1 MVENLPR
8 PPTLKSVSFPGGK
21 KMVARVNTLDQ
32 GEEKDNYTEGIEVQI
47 LDFLSVKSLSALHV
61 GCGFQKF

>member
-1 MVENLPR
+1 
-8 PPTLKSVSFPGGK
+8 
-21 KMVARVNTLDQ
+21 MVARVNTLDQ